1 MQQCRDW
8 LQQHCAFDGCC
19 MAAGCG
25 VPWLSMVHAESILRL
40 SEVQHVPSMSLHKTS
55 CAGCSWHDAAAV
67 ASEVDTAEQPQAGQK
82 HASGRAL
89 RAAAAV
95 CGEDLTLQTDVPTAA
110 LQPLVRRHPHLRRCS
125 ILASTAPPQHRL
137 PASWRQDAT
146 RAGCSKL
153 QGHAGQSPEIMQ
165 EHSGQVVK
173 TSCEGLSRAGV
184 ANDED
189 SAAHALAG
197 PLRVLRGV
205 LTTRSTLCLSVQCAG
220 CTCCM
225 QSVLSFVVF
234 LVTSMLSL

>member
-95 CGEDLTLQTDVPTAA
+95 CGEDLTFQMCLLLFCSRWCGDTRTCDAA
-110 LQPLVRRHPHLRRCS
+110 AFLHQQPLL
-125 ILASTAPPQHRL
+125 STAYL
-137 PASWRQDAT
+137 PAGDRM
-146 RAGCSKL
+146 RRV
-153 QGHAGQSPEIMQ
+153 QGVPNCKVMQ
-165 EHSGQVVK
+165 VK
-173 TSCEGLSRAGV
+173 VQRSCRNILGR
-184 ANDED
+184 
-189 SAAHALAG
+189 
-197 PLRVLRGV
+197 
-205 LTTRSTLCLSVQCAG
+205 
-220 CTCCM
+220 
-225 QSVLSFVVF
+225 
-234 LVTSMLSL
+234 